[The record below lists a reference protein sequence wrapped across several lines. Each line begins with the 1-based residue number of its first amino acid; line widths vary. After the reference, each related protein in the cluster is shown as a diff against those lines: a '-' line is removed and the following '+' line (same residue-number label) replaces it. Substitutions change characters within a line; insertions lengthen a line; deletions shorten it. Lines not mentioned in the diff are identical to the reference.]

1 MATAKKVS
9 AAAKIRAYQSKNPD
23 AGAVQVAKACGT
35 TPAYVYA
42 LRASDKKPNVKV
54 PKKSFKWTHVTT
66 TTSEEPAMPFKEEA
80 ERIYELTKGRQRMH
94 PVTGKMLMQATPTK
108 EPLFGRKGETP
119 ITMQEPKADNVNHP
133 AHYKVGGIETIDF
146 IEAKQLSYHLGNV
159 VKYIARADSK
169 GNREE
174 DLLKARW
181 YLNRE
186 IAKFGK

>member
-1 MATAKKVS
+1 MATAKKVNKS
-9 AAAKIRAYQSKNPD
+9 AQVRAYQAKNP
-23 AGAVQVAKACGT
+23 GASAIQVAKACKT
-35 TPAYVYA
+35 NPAYVYA
-42 LRASDKKPNVKV
+42 IRASDKGKAVKV
-54 PKKSFKWTHVTT
+54 VKHLGVTMAKDDVT
-66 TTSEEPAMPFKEEA
+66 KLTEEQTARLAFNMTQP
-80 ERIYELTKGRQRMH
+80 RIRMQQA
-94 PVTGKMLMQATPTK
+94 VTM
-108 EPLFGRKGETP
+108 E
-119 ITMQEPKADNVNHP
+119 EPKADNVNHP